1 MRRSF
6 YDVVVLGGALPSLA
20 AGALLARRGFR
31 VTVVG
36 HGALAGSYTHDG
48 LTLRR
53 TLTSVCVTDT
63 PAFRRVF
70 AELALLPAARRRV
83 TPLAPAWQAVM
94 PRHRVDVHAASEPM
108 LAEFVREFPELQ
120 RPMEDFALAAE
131 RANAAADALFGED
144 LRWPPQGF
152 WERRTAQKH
161 LRGTGFGD
169 EPESGDI
176 LSEFAPTH
184 PFRVTME
191 AQLRAQSALD
201 PSQLSPF
208 ARARLHGLGLR
219 AATLADG
226 DLDGLRAMLE
236 EKVQQH
242 GGDLRLRDRADR
254 VVTRGGGVTAVRL
267 AGTDEEIGCAFVV
280 SSLEAVELLRL
291 AGETAPRAIAARLQG
306 TTPAFYRYV
315 LNAALPA
322 EAVPVGMGRRV
333 FAVASPL
340 RPLVEENLVALEL
353 GPADGHGRVVL
364 TASALLP
371 RTSVEEGSAYL
382 EQVRERVLQ
391 RVREVV
397 PFFDRNVLL
406 IDSPHDG
413 LPAFQ
418 RDPSRSELRRAG
430 GPEAMEP
437 VEHHPSLDSLRLFG
451 LPWRTPI
458 GGVFTVN
465 RQNAPALGL
474 EGELLVAL
482 TVAREITRTDRS
494 KERMRR
500 ELWSK
505 VET

>member
-1 MRRSF
+1 
-6 YDVVVLGGALPSLA
+6 
-20 AGALLARRGFR
+20 
-31 VTVVG
+31 
-36 HGALAGSYTHDG
+36 
-48 LTLRR
+48 
-53 TLTSVCVTDT
+53 
-63 PAFRRVF
+63 
-70 AELALLPAARRRV
+70 
-83 TPLAPAWQAVM
+83 
-94 PRHRVDVHAASEPM
+94 
-108 LAEFVREFPELQ
+108 
-120 RPMEDFALAAE
+120 
-131 RANAAADALFGED
+131 
-144 LRWPPQGF
+144 
-152 WERRTAQKH
+152 
-161 LRGTGFGD
+161 
-169 EPESGDI
+169 
-176 LSEFAPTH
+176 
-184 PFRVTME
+184 ME

-201 PSQLSPF
+201 PTQLSPF

-236 EKVQQH
+236 EKIQQH

-254 VVTRGGGVTAVRL
+254 VLTRGGGVSAVHL

-291 AGETAPRAIAARLQG
+291 AGETAPRSIAARLQG
-306 TTPAFYRYV
+306 THATLYRYV

-322 EAVPVGMGRRV
+322 DAVPVGMGRRL

-340 RPLVEENLVALEL
+340 RPLVEENLVAMEV
-353 GPADGHGRVVL
+353 GTADGHGRVVL

-371 RTSVEEGSAYL
+371 RTSVEEGAAYL
-382 EQVRERVLQ
+382 EQVRDRVLQ

-418 RDPSRSELRRAG
+418 RDPSRPELRRGA

-437 VEHHPSLDSLRLFG
+437 VEHHPSLDPLRLFG

-458 GGVFTVN
+458 SGVFTVN

-494 KERMRR
+494 KERLRR